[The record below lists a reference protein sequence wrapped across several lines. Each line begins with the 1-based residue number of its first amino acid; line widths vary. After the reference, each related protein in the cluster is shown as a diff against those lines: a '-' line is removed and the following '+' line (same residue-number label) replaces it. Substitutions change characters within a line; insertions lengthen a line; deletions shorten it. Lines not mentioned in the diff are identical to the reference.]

1 MDKQGMDRI
10 TLYTDKKEC
19 CGCAACMNICPK
31 RAITMQP
38 DENGFIYPVVKD
50 DLCVECGLCRK
61 VCAFQNV
68 PVSANEPLATYAAI
82 NQDQSVLVASA
93 SGGIFPAL
101 ASIIFGKK
109 GVVFGCAFNDKMEP
123 EHICVDNPT
132 KMKKLQGSKYVQSS
146 INNTFTEAKR
156 YLEQGRV
163 VLYIGTPCQI
173 AGLKSY
179 LDKNYENLI
188 TADIICHGVP
198 SGAFFQGYIKHL
210 EGKLK
215 GNIVDFK
222 FRDKSKGWGLMGKV
236 VYNKKGVVREE
247 FIPPITSYYYCYF
260 LKGDIYR
267 ETCYECK
274 YSSGN
279 RQGDF
284 TMGDYWGVEKAH
296 PELETKN
303 GVSVLLVNSAKGM
316 ALIERLGNQLDLTQS
331 TFEQAREQNEQLR
344 RPTAKSDKRDTI
356 LKTWREGGYQAIAE
370 EYYKTNKKRLVL
382 FRIKMLVPQS
392 VKRLV
397 NSFS

>member
-1 MDKQGMDRI
+1 MIEVFK
-10 TLYTDKKEC
+10 TKKDC
-19 CGCAACMNICPK
+19 CGCTACMSICPK
-31 RAITMQP
+31 QSITMQP
-38 DENGFIYPVVKD
+38 DEDGFVYPVVNA

-61 VCAFQNV
+61 VCAFQNISV
-68 PVSANEPLATYAAI
+68 TADEPLATYAAI
-82 NQDQSVLVASA
+82 NKNLSVLAASA
-93 SGGIFPAL
+93 SGGIFAAL
-101 ASIIFGKK
+101 ASITFEKN
-109 GVVFGCAFNDKMEP
+109 GVVFGCAFTNDMEP

-132 KMKKLQGSKYVQSS
+132 DMLRLQGSKYVQSS
-146 INNTFTEAKR
+146 INTTFAEAKQ

-179 LDKNYENLI
+179 LCKDYENLI

-198 SGAFFQGYIKHL
+198 SAAFFKGYIKHL

-215 GNIVDFK
+215 GNIIDFK

-236 VYNKKGVVREE
+236 VYEKNRVVQEE
-247 FIPPITSYYYCYF
+247 FIPPITSSYYSYF

-267 ETCYECK
+267 ENCYECQ
-274 YSSGN
+274 YASGN

-296 PELETKN
+296 PEVESRN

-316 ALIERLGNQLDLTQS
+316 ALIEKLRSHLDLTQS

-344 RPTAKSDKRDTI
+344 QPTAKSYKREAI
-356 LKTWREGGYQAIAE
+356 LKTWREGGYKALAVQ
-370 EYYKTNKKRLVL
+370 YYRSNKKQIVL
-382 FRIKMLVPQS
+382 FKTKMLVPQP
-392 VKRLV
+392 VKKLIEKLV
-397 NSFS
+397 KKRSFRY